1 MFTIN
6 YEHRVKTRRTFA
18 IISHPDAG
26 KTTVTEKM
34 LFLGKV
40 IHMAGTVKAKGS
52 SKYARSDWMEIEKRR
67 GISVTTSVMQ
77 FSYKDCIINLL
88 DTPGHED
95 FSEDTY
101 RILTAVDFC
110 IMIIDAAKGVEERTR
125 KLIEVT
131 RLKKTPIITFINKLD
146 RYCKNYISLL
156 DEIESDLNIKC
167 IPINWP
173 IGSGTS
179 FYGIYN
185 LKNKKIHTYLKKK
198 KSEQSQNN
206 LSDSIKIFNLFSL
219 KKIYEKNYA
228 EEIYEELQL
237 IENVYDKHNSAEFLK
252 SISTPVFFGT
262 ALGNFGIDYM
272 LDYVVKYAP
281 SPSSRKTN
289 LRIVNPKESFVTGF
303 VFKIQANM
311 DLRHRDRI
319 AFLRIVSGIFH
330 KGMKLKNIRTGK
342 IFVLSDAVYFIA
354 GERRIVNSAYP
365 GDVIGIHNHGTINIG
380 DTFTE
385 GENFSFIEIP
395 LFAPEIFKKVLLKNP
410 LKKKQLVKGLIELS
424 EEGTI
429 QVFRKMDSNTI
440 FLGAIGSL
448 QFEVVLDRLRIEYKV
463 DIAYNDVNIAVIRW
477 IKCKSKKK
485 LKDFINK
492 YSQHLAFD
500 FKKNLVYI
508 ATNAANLKITSDLNK
523 EHISF
528 SSTINF

>member
-1 MFTIN
+1 MFTVN
-6 YEHRVKTRRTFA
+6 YEHRIKQRRTFA

-40 IHMAGTVKAKGS
+40 VHIAGTVKAKGS
-52 SKYARSDWMEIEKRR
+52 SKYAKSDWMEIEKRR

-77 FSYKDCIINLL
+77 FSYKNCIINLL

-110 IMIIDAAKGVEERTR
+110 IMIIDAAKGVEERTK

-131 RLKKTPIITFINKLD
+131 RLRKTPIITFINKLD
-146 RYCKNYISLL
+146 RYSKNSISLL
-156 DEIESDLNIKC
+156 DEIESYLNIKC

-173 IGSGTS
+173 IGSGSS
-179 FYGIYN
+179 FYGTYN
-185 LKNKKIHTYLKKK
+185 LENKKLYTYFKKK
-198 KSEQSQNN
+198 KSKQSKN
-206 LSDSIKIFNLFSL
+206 LLDNSPKILNIFSLNKIF
-219 KKIYEKNYA
+219 EENYA
-228 EEIYEELQL
+228 KEIYEELQL
-237 IENVYDKHNSAEFLK
+237 IENVYDKHNSIEFLK

-262 ALGNFGIDYM
+262 ALGNFGINHV
-272 LDYVVKYAP
+272 LDYVVQYAP
-281 SPSSRKTN
+281 SPNSRKTN
-289 LRIVNPKESFVTGF
+289 VRIVNPNEFSVTGF
-303 VFKIQANM
+303 IFKIQANM
-311 DLRHRDRI
+311 DLKHRDRV
-319 AFLRIVSGIFH
+319 AFMRIVSGVFS

-342 IFVLSDAVYFIA
+342 IFIFSDVVYFIA
-354 GERRIVNSAYP
+354 GERRTVNFAYP

-385 GENFSFIEIP
+385 GERFSFVEIP
-395 LFAPEIFKKVLLKNP
+395 LFAPEIFKKVLLQNP
-410 LKKKQLVKGLIELS
+410 LKKKQLVKGLTELS

-429 QVFRKMDSNTI
+429 QVFEKIDNNVM

-448 QFEVVLDRLRIEYKV
+448 QFEVVLDRLKIEYKV
-463 DIAYNDVNIAVIRW
+463 DIVYNDINIAFIRW
-477 IKCKSKKK
+477 IKCKFKKK
-485 LKDFINK
+485 MKEFLNK
-492 YSQHLAFD
+492 YSQHLALD

-508 ATNAANLKITSDLNK
+508 ATSAANLKIVTDLYK